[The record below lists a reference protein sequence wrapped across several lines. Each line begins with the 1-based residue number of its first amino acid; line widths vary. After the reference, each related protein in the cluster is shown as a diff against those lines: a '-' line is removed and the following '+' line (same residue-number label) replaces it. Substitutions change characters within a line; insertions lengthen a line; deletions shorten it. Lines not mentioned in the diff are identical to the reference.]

1 MESIISWEKLQ
12 YCSQEKDGVHHK
24 KQFKRFCKILVRAI
38 VDMFPLRDNLLGA
51 IVDKICVLAQCN
63 IRLIRF
69 SFTFIGVALMKVLL
83 G

>member
-1 MESIISWEKLQ
+1 
-12 YCSQEKDGVHHK
+12 
-24 KQFKRFCKILVRAI
+24 
-38 VDMFPLRDNLLGA
+38 MFPLRDNLLGL
-51 IVDKICVLAQCN
+51 IVDKVCILAQCN